1 MLHLPCRKRIHSSGC
16 RDAGKVCRVLEVS
29 IYQLFYDGEEPPKL
43 PVLAKPKAGSDI
55 AWGSNGEDAR
65 LVAKFCNLFSRM
77 EKGDLGL
84 VLFMAQKMARR
95 KAV

>member
-1 MLHLPCRKRIHSSGC
+1 M
-16 RDAGKVCRVLEVS
+16 
-29 IYQLFYDGEEPPKL
+29 